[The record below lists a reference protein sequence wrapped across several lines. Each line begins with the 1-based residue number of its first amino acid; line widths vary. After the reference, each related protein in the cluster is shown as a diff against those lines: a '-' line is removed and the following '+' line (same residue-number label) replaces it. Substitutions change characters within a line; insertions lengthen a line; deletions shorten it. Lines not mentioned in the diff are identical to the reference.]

1 MDRSTLWLIN
11 VEMQLERVDCLL
23 VLSIA
28 VLVSYKI
35 MKWIYESR
43 AWYRH
48 KWEYNIKM
56 DLREMGWDEMWWV
69 E

>member
-1 MDRSTLWLIN
+1 
-11 VEMQLERVDCLL
+11 MQLERVDCLL